1 MQWAQ
6 RQGWS
11 SLSGD
16 MGGMAIVP
24 VLCRLAFACAVGC
37 TDANERGTMSTLDQP
52 TGQPAHPPVPPLPT
66 NYAPSQYGQQSQ
78 YGQPQYAQPQYGQP
92 SYAQPQYG
100 QPHAGG
106 YLQPTHVPA
115 APSPYGQPMGP
126 VGKVRS
132 TWAVIG
138 LSVITLGIYSLYYYF
153 ATHEE
158 MKQHSG
164 EGLGGAIGLVLG
176 IFTGGLVTA
185 FVLPN
190 EIGNLYA
197 RQGRSRPVSATTGLW
212 MVLGAF
218 ILIGP
223 LVWLV
228 KTNGALNAYWRSV
241 GAR

>member
-1 MQWAQ
+1 
-6 RQGWS
+6 
-11 SLSGD
+11 
-16 MGGMAIVP
+16 
-24 VLCRLAFACAVGC
+24 
-37 TDANERGTMSTLDQP
+37 MSTLDQP
-52 TGQPAHPPVPPLPT
+52 TGQPVPPPPAHYPT
-66 NYAPSQYGQQSQ
+66 G
-78 YGQPQYAQPQYGQP
+78 QYAQQ
-92 SYAQPQYG
+92 
-100 QPHAGG
+100 
-106 YLQPTHVPA
+106 
-115 APSPYGQPMGP
+115 PYGQPYQQAAPLQPYASSAPAPYGQP
-126 VGKVRS
+126 VGSVGKIRS

-138 LSVITLGIYSLYYYF
+138 LSIITFGIYSLYYYF

-164 EGLGGAIGLVLG
+164 EGLGGALGLVLG
-176 IFTGGLVTA
+176 LVTGGLVTV

-197 RQGRSRPVSATTGLW
+197 RQGRPRPVSATTGLW
-212 MVLGAF
+212 MLLGWL